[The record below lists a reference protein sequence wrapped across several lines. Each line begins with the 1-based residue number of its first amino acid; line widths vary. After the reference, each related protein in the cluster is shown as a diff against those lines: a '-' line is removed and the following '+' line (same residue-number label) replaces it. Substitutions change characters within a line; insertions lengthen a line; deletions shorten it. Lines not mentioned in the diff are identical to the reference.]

1 MQAEMEKRHGDLTEA
16 QDQIRRLEDQ
26 LRQTQAA
33 KDELENGQKELQAMM
48 KQLEESK
55 NMEYQERARLE
66 EEIRAKQN
74 EVQSIYEQVWKIIK
88 GVVSCWIK
96 FVVEK
101 RRNFSVCLLCH
112 LAEWNVNNVL
122 SLSLQFFSPKKYQW
136 EEGNLV
142 LSSTIIWWTQN
153 MSYSTWQ
160 WSWQIHENFIFA
172 FFHRVATRI
181 NQSVPL
187 TFVLNIFI
195 IAVGNSSYK

>member
-66 EEIRAKQN
+66 EEIMAKQN
-74 EVQSIYEQVWKIIK
+74 EVQAIYEQVRNHMK
-88 GVVSCWIK
+88 GIWSI
-96 FVVEK
+96 FVVGK

-122 SLSLQFFSPKKYQW
+122 SLSLHFFLQKNIN
-136 EEGNLV
+136 ERNATTFLA
-142 LSSTIIWWTQN
+142 
-153 MSYSTWQ
+153 WQ
-160 WSWQIHENFIFA
+160 
-172 FFHRVATRI
+172 
-181 NQSVPL
+181 
-187 TFVLNIFI
+187 
-195 IAVGNSSYK
+195 